1 MRPFLATF
9 GGMPKSGLP
18 IEEIREPLGR
28 ALQAGKRRIVIE
40 APTGSGKSTQI
51 PQMLLEGGFLGTAEQ
66 VVILQPRRL
75 AARMLAKRVAEERGV
90 ELGAEVGYTIRLDDL
105 TSAQTRIRFV
115 TEGVLV
121 RQMIS
126 RPKLEGIQAV
136 ICDEFHERHLYGDL
150 TLGRILELQETLRPD
165 LILVVMSATLETEKL
180 ARSIGAEVL
189 RSEGRMF
196 PVETEYLPKR
206 EDLSGSGVAEV
217 AAREAERLI
226 RQGKGDVLVFLPGAY
241 EINRCRRDLESRLG
255 QREAVVLALHGEMP
269 PAEQDAALKRYERPK
284 VVVSTNVA
292 ETSLTLEG
300 IRAVVDSGLAR
311 MAKYDPRRGLE
322 TLLVERISHASAAQR
337 AGRAGRTAPGVCV
350 RLETEADWCKRAKVE
365 EPEIRRLDLAE
376 VSLVLAAAGAGRLRK
391 FRWVDPPEERSV
403 VRAEKLLADLG
414 ATEGEGGRLT
424 EMGKKMAGW
433 PVHPRLARM
442 LIEAG
447 IQGCLRGAAGMAALL
462 SGRPLLQRMAGR
474 KGEGAEILWEAE
486 EESDLFVW
494 LRALRFAEKERF
506 HPGSCGRMG
515 IHGGTAREATAVRD
529 RLLGLSHSMGLK
541 VEEAPASG
549 EKLRKCVLAG
559 FSDHL
564 GRRIDGGTLRCRLVG
579 GRSGTIARESVVRDR
594 NLVVAAELKEIGR
607 TDGEVEV
614 VLGLVTAVKEE
625 WLREMFPQDFSEKGG
640 LDFEDNGRKVVW
652 LEQVKFRDLVL
663 EEKRKEAEA
672 GPAAAAVLARAVLEK
687 RCAWPGWSPEAD
699 VLLERLA
706 AARAWEEGEWPI
718 WDEVAQRTVLEA
730 QCEDCLTWR
739 QANEKSVLSTIR
751 NWMGKERESRLE
763 VLAPERIDLPGG
775 KSAKVKYG
783 KGREAVISA
792 KIQDLYGLSR
802 LPVIGGGKVVVTME
816 ILGPN
821 HRPLQVTRDLDS
833 FWEKTYPKLRPEL
846 QRKYPKHDW
855 R

>member
-1 MRPFLATF
+1 MR
-9 GGMPKSGLP
+9 KSDLP
-18 IEEIREPLGR
+18 IEEIRDALGR
-28 ALQAGKRRIVIE
+28 TLRAGKRRIVVE

-51 PQMLLEGGFLGTAEQ
+51 PQMLLDEGFLGPAGQ

-75 AARMLAKRVAEERGV
+75 AARMLAKRVAEERGA
-90 ELGAEVGYTIRLDDL
+90 ELGGEVGYTIRLDDL
-105 TSAQTRIRFV
+105 TSAKTRIRFV

-126 RPKLEGIQAV
+126 RPKLEGVQAV

-150 TLGRILELQETLRPD
+150 TLGRILDLQEGARPD
-165 LILVVMSATLETEKL
+165 LILVVMSATLERETL
-180 ARSIGAEVL
+180 VQRIGAEVL
-189 RSEGRMF
+189 RSEGRMY
-196 PVETEYLPKR
+196 PVEIEYLAKR

-226 RQGKGDVLVFLPGAY
+226 RKGKGDVLVFLPGAY
-241 EINRCRRDLESRLG
+241 EINRARRDLESRLN
-255 QREAVVLALHGEMP
+255 QREAVVLPLHGEMAP
-269 PAEQDAALKRYERPK
+269 KDQDAALQRYDRPK
-284 VVVSTNVA
+284 VVVATNVA
-292 ETSLTLEG
+292 ETSLTLDG
-300 IRAVVDSGLAR
+300 VKAVVDGGLAR

-350 RLETEADWCKRAKVE
+350 RLETELDWSKRPKAE

-376 VSLVLAAAGAGRLRK
+376 ISLVLAAAGAKRLRD

-447 IQGCLRGAAGMAALL
+447 AQGCLRGAAGIAALL

-506 HPGSCGRMG
+506 HPGACGRMG
-515 IHGGTAREATAVRD
+515 IHGGAAREAAAVRD
-529 RLLGLSHSMGLK
+529 RLVSMSQAMGVK
-541 VEEAPASG
+541 VEDSPAGG

-579 GRSGTIARESVVRDR
+579 GRSGSIGRESVVRDR
-594 NLVVAAELKEIGR
+594 PLVVAAEIKEIGR

-614 VLGLVTAVKEE
+614 ILGLVTAVKEE
-625 WLREMFPQDFSEKGG
+625 WLREMFPNDFSESKG
-640 LDFEDNGRKVVW
+640 LVFEENGRRV
-652 LEQVKFRDLVL
+652 LETERTCFRGLVL
-663 EEKRKEAEA
+663 EEKRRDVEASPET
-672 GPAAAAVLARAVLEK
+672 AAVLAQAVLEE
-687 RCAWPGWSPEAD
+687 RCTWPGWSAEAD
-699 VLLERLA
+699 ALLERVGRVREWGA
-706 AARAWEEGEWPI
+706 EGWPEWS
-718 WDEVAQRTVLEA
+718 DEAKQRVLEH
-730 QCEDCLTWR
+730 QCEGCVTWR
-739 QANEKSVLSTIR
+739 QANDRSALVSLREWLGGETMRKLAELLPEKIQ
-751 NWMGKERESRLE
+751 M
-763 VLAPERIDLPGG
+763 PGG
-775 KSAKVKYG
+775 KSLTIQYG
-783 KGREAVISA
+783 KGRDPVVSGR
-792 KIQDLYGLSR
+792 IQELYGLQAT
-802 LPVIGGGKVVVTME
+802 PKVMGGRIELTVE

-821 HRPLQVTRDLDS
+821 RRPLQVTKDLGS
-833 FWEKTYPKLRPEL
+833 FWKVTYPKLKPEL
-846 QRKYPKHDW
+846 ARKYPKHEW